1 MSTSAARCWWSS
13 FPKAGSATVMHVDLR
28 PDASREAS
36 SLLWLSEEEQVRCRQ
51 YPLPGPRRRFALCR
65 AALRAIICRQLDCGN
80 ERLSFGSSDHGK
92 PFALVDQA
100 PAAIS
105 FNLSHSGEHG
115 LIAIVPHGRL
125 GVDVEERVPR
135 GDFDELSEAV
145 FGPHERSALA
155 SVRGRDRVRLF
166 FRLWTIKE
174 ALIKA
179 LGLGFSLDP
188 SQFEVP
194 PALHQGRMSI
204 FRFPQLPE
212 VRWRVEYIGNED
224 FSAAIAH
231 ELVPARLNDRSLQ
244 KQNDDV
250 PEKGGV
256 SSDFRNRMEVT

>member
-13 FPKAGSATVMHVDLR
+13 FRKAGPVTVTHVDLT
-28 PDASREAS
+28 PDAGSEAS
-36 SLLWLSEEEQVRCRQ
+36 SLLWLNEEEQVRCHR

-65 AALRAIICRQLDCGN
+65 AALRAILCRQLGCGN
-80 ERLSFGSSDHGK
+80 ERLSFASSDHGK
-92 PFALVDQA
+92 PFALVDQE
-100 PAAIS
+100 PATVS
-105 FNLSHSGEHG
+105 FNLSHSGKHG
-115 LIAIVPHGRL
+115 LIALVPHGRL

-145 FGPHERSALA
+145 FGPHEQSALA
-155 SVRGRDRVRLF
+155 SVRGRDRIQLF

-194 PALHQGRMSI
+194 QALHQGRMSM

-212 VRWRVEYIGNED
+212 VHWRVEYIGNED

-231 ELVPARLNDRSLQ
+231 ELVPSQLGDRSLEPR
-244 KQNDDV
+244 NDDV
-250 PEKGGV
+250 SEKQGV
-256 SSDFRNRMEVT
+256 CQ

>member
-1 MSTSAARCWWSS
+1 MSASAARHWWSS
-13 FPKAGSATVMHVDLR
+13 FCKAGPVAVTHVDLMSN
-28 PDASREAS
+28 ASREAS
-36 SLLWLSEEEQVRCRQ
+36 SLLWLNEEEQARCCQ

-65 AALRAIICRQLDCGN
+65 AALRAILCRQLGCSN
-80 ERLSFGSSDHGK
+80 ERLSFGSSDYGK
-92 PFALVDQA
+92 PFALVDGE
-100 PAAIS
+100 PAALS
-105 FNLSHSGEHG
+105 FNLSHSGKHG

-125 GVDVEERVPR
+125 GVDVEECLPR
-135 GDFDELSEAV
+135 RDFDELSEAV

-155 SVRGRDRVRLF
+155 SVRGRDRARLF

-179 LGLGFSLDP
+179 LGLGFTLDV

-194 PALHQGRMSI
+194 QALHQGRMGM

-231 ELVPARLNDRSLQ
+231 ELVPSQSDDRSLR
-244 KQNDDV
+244 QNGDMS
-250 PEKGGV
+250 ERRGV
-256 SSDFRNRMEVT
+256 CQ

>member
-1 MSTSAARCWWSS
+1 MSASAARCWWSS
-13 FPKAGSATVMHVDLR
+13 FRKAGSATVTHVDLT
-28 PDASREAS
+28 PNASREAS

-51 YPLPGPRRRFALCR
+51 YPLPGSRRRFALCR
-65 AALRAIICRQLDCGN
+65 AALRAILCRQLDCSN
-80 ERLSFGSSDHGK
+80 ERLSFGSSHYGK
-92 PFALVDQA
+92 LFALVDEA

-115 LIAIVPHGRL
+115 LIALVSHGRL
-125 GVDVEERVPR
+125 GVDVEERVSR
-135 GDFDELSEAV
+135 KDFDELSEAV
-145 FGPHERSALA
+145 FGPHEQSALA
-155 SVRGRDRVRLF
+155 RVRGRDRVQLF

-179 LGLGFSLDP
+179 LGLGFTFDV

-231 ELVPARLNDRSLQ
+231 ELVPSQLSDQSSRRLDG
-244 KQNDDV
+244 DV
-250 PEKGGV
+250 PEKRGV
-256 SSDFRNRMEVT
+256 CQ

>member
-1 MSTSAARCWWSS
+1 MSASAARCWWSS
-13 FPKAGSATVMHVDLR
+13 FRKAGSATVTHVDLT
-28 PDASREAS
+28 PNASREAS
-36 SLLWLSEEEQVRCRQ
+36 SLLWLNEEEQARCRQ

-65 AALRAIICRQLDCGN
+65 VALRAILCRQLGCSN

-92 PFALVDQA
+92 PFALVDEE
-100 PAAIS
+100 PADIS
-105 FNLSHSGEHG
+105 FNLSHSGKHG
-115 LIAIVPHGRL
+115 LIALVPHGRL

-145 FGPHERSALA
+145 FGPHEQSALA
-155 SVRGRDRVRLF
+155 SVHGRNRVQLF

-194 PALHQGRMSI
+194 PDLHQGRMSM

-212 VRWRVEYIGNED
+212 VHWRVEYIGNED

-231 ELVPARLNDRSLQ
+231 ELLPFQLGDRSLQ
-244 KQNDDV
+244 RLND
-250 PEKGGV
+250 GV
-256 SSDFRNRMEVT
+256 SEKQGVCQ

>member
-1 MSTSAARCWWSS
+1 MSISAARDWWNS
-13 FPKAGSATVMHVDLR
+13 FGKAGPITVTHVDLT

-36 SLLWLSEEEQVRCRQ
+36 SLLWLNEEEQARRRQ
-51 YPLPGPRRRFALCR
+51 YPLPGSRRRFALCR
-65 AALRAIICRQLDCGN
+65 AALRAVLCRRLGCSN

-92 PFALVDQA
+92 PFALVDET

-105 FNLSHSGEHG
+105 FNLSHSGKHG
-115 LIAIVPHGRL
+115 LIALVPHGRL
-125 GVDVEERVPR
+125 GVDVEEYVPR

-145 FGPHERSALA
+145 FGPHEQSALA
-155 SVRGRDRVRLF
+155 RVRGRDKAQLF

-179 LGLGFSLDP
+179 LGLGFSLDV

-194 PALHQGRMSI
+194 PALHQGKMSV

-212 VRWRVEYIGNED
+212 VQWRVEYIGNED

-231 ELVPARLNDRSLQ
+231 ELLPSPSGDRLLQ
-244 KQNDDV
+244 RPNGGM
-250 PEKGGV
+250 PEKRGICQ
-256 SSDFRNRMEVT
+256 

>member
-1 MSTSAARCWWSS
+1 MSASAARCWWSS
-13 FPKAGSATVMHVDLR
+13 FRKAGSATVTHVDLT

-36 SLLWLSEEEQVRCRQ
+36 SLLWLNEEEQVRCRQ

-65 AALRAIICRQLDCGN
+65 AALRAILCRQLGCGN
-80 ERLSFGSSDHGK
+80 ERLNFGSSHYGK
-92 PFALVDQA
+92 LFALVDET

-115 LIAIVPHGRL
+115 LIALVPHGRL
-125 GVDVEERVPR
+125 GVDVEERFPR

-145 FGPHERSALA
+145 FGPHEQSALA
-155 SVRGRDRVRLF
+155 RVRGRDRVRLF

-188 SQFEVP
+188 SQFEVS

-212 VRWRVEYIGNED
+212 VCWRVEYIGNED

-231 ELVPARLNDRSLQ
+231 ELVPSRLNGQPLQ
-244 KQNDDV
+244 RQNGDV
-250 PEKGGV
+250 SEKRGV
-256 SSDFRNRMEVT
+256 CQ

>member
-1 MSTSAARCWWSS
+1 MSASAARYWWS
-13 FPKAGSATVMHVDLR
+13 FFRKAGPVTVTHVDLT
-28 PDASREAS
+28 PNASREAS
-36 SLLWLSEEEQVRCRQ
+36 SLLLLNEEEQVRCRQ

-65 AALRAIICRQLDCGN
+65 AALRTILCRQLGCSN
-80 ERLSFGSSDHGK
+80 ERLSFGSSEYGK
-92 PFALVDQA
+92 PFALVDEE

-105 FNLSHSGEHG
+105 FNLSHSAKHG
-115 LIAIVPHGRL
+115 LIALVPHGRL

-145 FGPHERSALA
+145 FGPHEQSALGN
-155 SVRGRDRVRLF
+155 VRGRDRTRLF

-179 LGLGFSLDP
+179 LGLGFTLDV

-194 PALHQGRMSI
+194 PALHQGRVGI

-212 VRWRVEYIGNED
+212 VHWRVEYIGNED

-231 ELVPARLNDRSLQ
+231 ELVPSQLGDQSLQ
-244 KQNDDV
+244 RRNGDVLEKQ
-250 PEKGGV
+250 GACQ
-256 SSDFRNRMEVT
+256 

>member
-1 MSTSAARCWWSS
+1 MY
-13 FPKAGSATVMHVDLR
+13 VDLT
-28 PDASREAS
+28 PNASSEAS
-36 SLLWLSEEEQVRCRQ
+36 CLLWLNKEEQVRCHR

-65 AALRAIICRQLDCGN
+65 AALRAILCRQLGCSN

-92 PFALVDQA
+92 PFALVDQE

-105 FNLSHSGEHG
+105 FNLSHSAKHG
-115 LIAIVPHGRL
+115 LIAIVPNGRL
-125 GVDVEERVPR
+125 GVDVEERVSR
-135 GDFDELSEAV
+135 KDFDELSEAV
-145 FGPHERSALA
+145 FSPHEQSALA
-155 SVRGRDRVRLF
+155 SVHGRDRVQLF

-194 PALHQGRMSI
+194 QILHQGKMSM

-212 VRWRVEYIGNED
+212 VHWRVEYIGNED

-231 ELVPARLNDRSLQ
+231 EVLPFQPGDRLLQRLND
-244 KQNDDV
+244 DV
-250 PEKGGV
+250 SEEQGV
-256 SSDFRNRMEVT
+256 CQ

>member
-13 FPKAGSATVMHVDLR
+13 FRKAGPVTVTHVDLT
-28 PDASREAS
+28 PDASSEAS
-36 SLLWLSEEEQVRCRQ
+36 SLLWLNEEEQARCRQ

-65 AALRAIICRQLDCGN
+65 AALRAILCRQLGCGN

-92 PFALVDQA
+92 PFALVDQE
-100 PAAIS
+100 PATVS
-105 FNLSHSGEHG
+105 FNLSHSGKHG
-115 LIAIVPHGRL
+115 LIALVLRGRL

-145 FGPHERSALA
+145 FGPHEQSALA
-155 SVRGRDRVRLF
+155 SVRGRDRIRLF

-179 LGLGFSLDP
+179 LGLGFTLDP

-194 PALHQGRMSI
+194 QTLYQGRMSM
-204 FRFPQLPE
+204 FHFPQLPE
-212 VRWRVEYIGNED
+212 VQWRVEYIGNED

-231 ELVPARLNDRSLQ
+231 ELVPSQLGDRSLEPR
-244 KQNDDV
+244 NDDV
-250 PEKGGV
+250 SEKQGV
-256 SSDFRNRMEVT
+256 CQ

>member
-1 MSTSAARCWWSS
+1 MSASVARCWWSS
-13 FPKAGSATVMHVDLR
+13 FCKAGPVAVTHVDLTSN
-28 PDASREAS
+28 ASREAS
-36 SLLWLSEEEQVRCRQ
+36 SLLWLNEQEQVRCRQ
-51 YPLPGPRRRFALCR
+51 YPLPGPRHRFTLCR
-65 AALRAIICRQLDCGN
+65 AALRAILCRQLGCSN
-80 ERLSFGSSDHGK
+80 ERLSFGSSDYGK
-92 PFALVDQA
+92 PFALVDGE

-105 FNLSHSGEHG
+105 FNISHSGKHG
-115 LIAIVPHGRL
+115 LIALLPHGRL
-125 GVDVEERVPR
+125 GVDVEECVPR
-135 GDFDELSEAV
+135 RDFDELSEAV

-179 LGLGFSLDP
+179 LGLGFTLDV

-194 PALHQGRMSI
+194 QALHQGRMGV

-231 ELVPARLNDRSLQ
+231 ELVPSQLDDRSLQ
-244 KQNDDV
+244 RRNGDV
-250 PEKGGV
+250 PEKRGICQ
-256 SSDFRNRMEVT
+256 

>member
-13 FPKAGSATVMHVDLR
+13 FRKAGSATVTHVDLT

-65 AALRAIICRQLDCGN
+65 AALRAILCRQLGCSN
-80 ERLSFGSSDHGK
+80 ERLNFGSSHYGK
-92 PFALVDQA
+92 LFALVDQE
-100 PAAIS
+100 PTTVS
-105 FNLSHSGEHG
+105 FNLSHSGKHG
-115 LIAIVPHGRL
+115 LIALVPHGRL

-145 FGPHERSALA
+145 FGPHEQSALA
-155 SVRGRDRVRLF
+155 RVGGRDRVRLF

-179 LGLGFSLDP
+179 LGMGFSLDP

-194 PALHQGRMSI
+194 PDLHQGRMSI

-231 ELVPARLNDRSLQ
+231 ELVPSQMGDRSLEPR
-244 KQNDDV
+244 ND
-250 PEKGGV
+250 GV
-256 SSDFRNRMEVT
+256 SEKQGVCQ